1 MKAEHCL
8 LIPVSVACCL
18 PGLESKGFAGGDN
31 LKPMSHVWIVHHLHS
46 HALQRYPLNHLH
58 TQMER
63 ERGRGG
69 EREERERER
78 EREAEAIKVIQLIKY
93 ISGSTNHLLRIST
106 YAYVLVHEVHYKIVD
121 MKIHI

>member
-1 MKAEHCL
+1 MHIATFSLIVYTYIKLMKAEHYL
-8 LIPVSVACCL
+8 LLPVSVACL

-31 LKPMSHVWIVHHLHS
+31 LKPMSHVWIIHHLHS

-78 EREAEAIKVIQLIKY
+78 ERGRGNKGYSIDQIKP
-93 ISGSTNHLLRIST
+93 
-106 YAYVLVHEVHYKIVD
+106 VHIRLH
-121 MKIHI
+121 